1 MKWYITGNVKKIS
14 FPFSKD
20 NKTSV
25 GFGGFF
31 PQSEIGCNKNSLLEL
46 YKLSFR
52 YFGSSSKMQ
61 ISQKNQCGLWT

>member
-1 MKWYITGNVKKIS
+1 MYEVIYHRKWHVKEIS

-25 GFGGFF
+25 GLFF
-31 PQSEIGCNKNSLLEL
+31 QTEIGSNKNSLLEL
-46 YKLSFR
+46 YKLSFI

-61 ISQKNQCGLWT
+61 ISQKNQCGL